1 MLARMT
7 YARLTALALGL
18 PLALVLAPACGG
30 GGTATASASATDSGS
45 STAPASSSGGSSGT
59 AGGPTTGGSGSE
71 SASGSS
77 SSLTTGVEG
86 SSTGAP
92 ATTTDAI
99 TTGPGTTGGTS
110 SGSSSS
116 SGEASSSGEPV
127 GGCVDVSGDYGPCE
141 AEIGYGF
148 DGTSCRLFSGCDCAP
163 NCEHFAKDPVG
174 CALDCAAAGKC
185 DESAM
190 HPAGINKE
198 PPHVGG
204 LCDEVDA
211 CVPGDELAAWL
222 AKIFAMVD
230 CEPANYP
237 CQGAAQTCHVFWQ
250 STLDAAQ
257 WAQMCAASL
266 LPGANLQC
274 VIWGP

>member
-77 SSLTTGVEG
+77 SSVTTGVEG
-86 SSTGAP
+86 STTGAP

-110 SGSSSS
+110 SSSSS

-163 NCEHFAKDPVG
+163 NCEHFSKDPVG

>member
-7 YARLTALALGL
+7 YARFALALGL
-18 PLALVLAPACGG
+18 ALAPACGG
-30 GGTATASASATDSGS
+30 GGTTTATASATDSGS

-59 AGGPTTGGSGSE
+59 ADAPTSGGSGSA
-71 SASGSS
+71 SATGTGSS
-77 SSLTTGVEG
+77 GTTAPVEG

-99 TTGPGTTGGTS
+99 TSGPATTGGTS
-110 SGSSSS
+110 SGEASS
-116 SGEASSSGEPV
+116 SGGASSSGEPV

-141 AEIGYGF
+141 AELGYGF
-148 DGTSCRLFSGCDCAP
+148 DGTSCRMFSGCDCAP
-163 NCEHFAKDPVG
+163 NCEHFSKDPVG
-174 CALDCAAAGKC
+174 CAIDCAAAGAC

-190 HPAGINKE
+190 HPAGISKE

-211 CVPGDELAAWL
+211 CVPGDEVAAWL

-230 CEPANYP
+230 CEPAAYP
-237 CQGAAQTCHVFWQ
+237 CRGSAQTCHVFWQ

>member
-77 SSLTTGVEG
+77 SSVTTGVEG

-163 NCEHFAKDPVG
+163 NCEHFSKDPVG